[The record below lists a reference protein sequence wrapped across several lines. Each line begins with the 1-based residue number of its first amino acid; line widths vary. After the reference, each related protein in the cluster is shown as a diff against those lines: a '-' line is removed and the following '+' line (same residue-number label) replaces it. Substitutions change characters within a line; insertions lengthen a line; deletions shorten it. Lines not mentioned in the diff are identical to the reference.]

1 MDAVETTVGGTYRE
15 GRIVLDRPMNW
26 AEGTR
31 VVVQLLD
38 EENGLIDGVWPADGS
53 PEGEAE
59 ILRRMQAPDPAEFTP
74 EDRKDFAD
82 AIEEVRRFHR
92 EGVAKRTKD
101 EP

>member
-1 MDAVETTVGGTYRE
+1 MNTVENTVGGTYRE

-26 AEGTR
+26 TEGTR

-59 ILRRMQAPDPAEFTP
+59 ILRRMQAPEPEEITR
-74 EDRKDFAD
+74 EDRKAFAA
-82 AIEEVRRFHR
+82 AIDEVRRFFR
-92 EGVAKRTKD
+92 QGPNRKTD
-101 EP
+101 EKP